1 MMNTQLTPALLE
13 RWVLPTA
20 GKIQEI
26 ATREGIDAATTQL
39 YQSVLESPQ
48 HGAFIRRVDDISTR
62 TLPRKWQAEAP
73 LIIVPGAFY
82 RENPRSGADG
92 RLLREQAERLNC
104 PTGVIPIASRG
115 TLKQNARIICDWLL
129 EHTDQ
134 PVILASLSKGGAD
147 VKMAL
152 AEPDAAGAFKNVAAW
167 VNLCGILN
175 GTPMAEWLLSRNP
188 AALMNRLYYTL
199 RGQGLGFLRDLGYGS
214 GWPLD
219 CDLQLPQHIRM
230 VTIAGFPLREHLSS
244 ALARRC
250 HRRLTHL
257 GPNDGSL
264 ILSDVCALPGLL
276 YPIWGADHYLRPK
289 TDVNRLVL
297 SVLQYLDEELNWRLF
312 PQS

>member
-26 ATREGIDAATTQL
+26 AKREGIDAATTQL
-39 YQSVLESPQ
+39 YQSALDSPQ
-48 HGAFIRRVDDISTR
+48 HQPFIHRVDEISAR
-62 TLPRKWQAEAP
+62 TVPRKWQAEAP

-92 RLLREQAERLNC
+92 RLLREQAERLDC

-129 EHTDQ
+129 EHHEQ
-134 PVILASLSKGGAD
+134 PIILASLSKGGAD

-188 AALMNRLYYTL
+188 VALLNRLYYTL
-199 RGQGLGFLRDLGYGS
+199 RGQGLGFLRDLGYGP

-219 CDLQLPQHIRM
+219 FELQLPPHVRM
-230 VTIAGFPLREHLSS
+230 ITIAGFPLREHLTS

-250 HRRLTHL
+250 HRRLNHL

-289 TDVNRLVL
+289 TDVNQLVL
-297 SVLQYLDEELNWRLF
+297 SILQYLDEELQWRLCA
-312 PQS
+312 QR

>member
-1 MMNTQLTPALLE
+1 MMNTQITQALAGP
-13 RWVLPTA
+13 WVFPTA

-26 ATREGIDAATTQL
+26 AAREGIDAATTQL
-39 YQSVLESPQ
+39 YQSVLQSPQ
-48 HGAFIRRVDDISTR
+48 NGPFVRRVDEICKR
-62 TLPRKWQAEAP
+62 AAPRMWQTEAP
-73 LIIVPGAFY
+73 VIIVPGAFY
-82 RENPRSGADG
+82 QENPGSGADG
-92 RLLREQAERLNC
+92 RLLRAQAERLCC
-104 PTGVIPIASRG
+104 PTGIIPVVSRG

-129 EHTDQ
+129 ERKGQ
-134 PVILASLSKGGAD
+134 SVILASLSKGGAD

-152 AEPDAAGAFKNVAAW
+152 AEPDAADAFKNVAAW

-188 AALMNRLYYTL
+188 AALLNRIYYSL
-199 RGQGLGFLRDLGYGS
+199 RGHGLGFLRDLGYGP
-214 GWPLD
+214 GRPLRRG
-219 CDLQLPQHIRM
+219 LQLPQHMCM
-230 VTIAGFPLREHLSS
+230 VTIAGFPLREHLTS

-289 TDVNRLVL
+289 TDVNQLVL
-297 SVLQYLDEELNWRLF
+297 AILQYLGEELHWRLCT
-312 PQS
+312 QS

>member
-1 MMNTQLTPALLE
+1 MNAQVTPALLE

-20 GKIQEI
+20 RNIQEI
-26 ATREGIDAATTQL
+26 ATREGIDSATTQL
-39 YQSVLESPQ
+39 YQSVLASPH
-48 HGAFIRRVDDISTR
+48 HGPFIHRVDEICRR
-62 TLPRKWQAEAP
+62 TAPQMWQTEAP
-73 LIIVPGAFY
+73 VIIVPGAFY

-92 RLLREQAERLNC
+92 RILREQGERLGC
-104 PTGVIPIASRG
+104 PTGIIPIASRG
-115 TLKQNARIICDWLL
+115 SLKQNGRIICDWLL
-129 EHTDQ
+129 QQREK

-152 AEPDAAGAFKNVAAW
+152 AEPDAADAFKNVAAW

-188 AALMNRLYYTL
+188 AALLNRLYYTL
-199 RGQGLGFLRDLGYGS
+199 RGQGLGFLRDLGYGP
-214 GWPLD
+214 GRPLD
-219 CDLQLPQHIRM
+219 FALQMPPHVRM
-230 VTIAGFPLREHLSS
+230 ITIAGFPLREHLTT

-276 YPIWGADHYLRPK
+276 YPIWGADHYLRPQ
-289 TDVNRLVL
+289 TDVNKLVL
-297 SVLQYLDEELNWRLF
+297 AVLQYLDEELQWGLR

>member
-1 MMNTQLTPALLE
+1 MNTQATPALLE
-13 RWVLPTA
+13 RWVLPSA
-20 GKIQEI
+20 GKIKEI

-48 HGAFIRRVDDISTR
+48 HGSFIRRVDEICQRSE
-62 TLPRKWQAEAP
+62 PRKWQAEAP

-92 RLLREQAERLNC
+92 RILREQAERLGC
-104 PTGVIPIASRG
+104 PTGNIPIASRG
-115 TLKQNARIICDWLL
+115 SLKQNGRIICDWLL
-129 EHTDQ
+129 EHREQ

-152 AEPDAAGAFKNVAAW
+152 AEPDAADAFKNVAAW
-167 VNLCGILN
+167 INLCGILS

-188 AALMNRLYYTL
+188 AALLNRLFYTL

-214 GWPLD
+214 GRPLD
-219 CDLQLPQHIRM
+219 FELQLPEHIRM
-230 VTIAGFPLREHLSS
+230 VTIAGFPLREHLTT

-276 YPIWGADHYLRPK
+276 YPIWGADHYLRPQ
-289 TDVNRLVL
+289 TDVNQLVL
-297 SVLQYLDEELNWRLF
+297 AVLQYLDEELPWRLCT
-312 PQS
+312 QS